1 MAAKTEETE
10 LPTTTV
16 RHAVLEVLRATGMT
30 TIFGNPGST
39 ELPFLGDWPN
49 DLRYVLGLQEASV
62 VGMADGYAR
71 ASGHAAFCNLHSAA
85 GVGHALG
92 NIFTAARNNAPL
104 VITAGQQARS
114 LLANQ
119 PFLGASEAA
128 NFPKPYVKYSV
139 EPARPEDVAP
149 AVAQAFRVAMQRPR
163 GPTFVSIPVDDWG
176 MAAVAPAARTPLG
189 DMAPDPLLLMQ
200 LAAALAASA
209 RPVIVAGPEIDEEG
223 AEILA
228 LAERLRAPV
237 FTSPFASRL
246 CFPESHP
253 LFAGHLAAAPEAVSA
268 ALAGFDLVLV
278 LGAPVFTFHIVGEC
292 ALFSGGVALWHLT
305 TDGEAAA
312 RAPVGMGVP
321 GSLRLGLPALTALLP
336 EASRAAPPPR
346 IRPPAPPPAFPLP
359 PGHVL
364 ARLHA
369 LLPPGTVVMEEA
381 PSHRPAMHAH
391 LPFEAWGSF
400 FTMASGGLGYGL
412 PGAVGVAL
420 AKPGTRVVCLIGDGS
435 LMYSVQALWTAAQHR
450 LPLSVIVLN
459 NAGYGAMRAF
469 SRVMGTRGAP
479 GIELPGLDFSEIAR
493 GHGVP
498 AARAERPEGLDE
510 ALRWVLTSDGPA
522 LLDVALD
529 QGVAKLYREKDEA

>member
-1 MAAKTEETE
+1 MGATTEGTG
-10 LPTTTV
+10 LPTKTV
-16 RHAVLEVLRATGMT
+16 RHAVREVLRATGMT

-39 ELPFLGDWPN
+39 ELPFLSEWPN

-71 ASGHAAFCNLHSAA
+71 ASGQAAFCNLHSAA

-119 PFLGASEAA
+119 PFLGATEAA
-128 NFPKPYVKYSV
+128 NFPKPYVKWSV
-139 EPARPEDVAP
+139 EPGRPQDVAP
-149 AVAQAFRVAMQRPR
+149 AIAQAYRVAMQRPR

-176 MAAVAPAARTPLG
+176 VEAAAPAARPPLG
-189 DMAPDPLLLMQ
+189 DVAPDPALLAE
-200 LAAALAASA
+200 LATALAASH
-209 RPVIVAGPEIDEEG
+209 RPAIVAGPEIDEEG
-223 AEILA
+223 CDVVA

-237 FTSPFASRL
+237 FCSPFASRL

-253 LFAGHLAAAPEAVSA
+253 LFAGHLAAAPDAVGV

-278 LGAPVFTFHIVGEC
+278 LGAPVFTFHVVGEC
-292 ALFSGGVALWHLT
+292 ALFADGTALWHLT

-312 RAPVGMGVP
+312 RAPVGVGVP

-336 EASRAAPPPR
+336 EATRAAPLPRTRAAPPP
-346 IRPPAPPPAFPLP
+346 AGFPLP

-364 ARLHA
+364 SRLHA
-369 LLPPGTVVMEEA
+369 LLPPGAVVMEEA
-381 PSHRPAMHAH
+381 PSHRPAMHANM
-391 LPFEAWGSF
+391 PFEAWGSF

-420 AKPGTRVVCLIGDGS
+420 ARPGTRVVCLIGDGS
-435 LMYSVQALWTAAQHR
+435 LMYSIQALWTAAQFR

-469 SRVMGTRGAP
+469 SRVMGARGAP
-479 GIELPGLDFSEIAR
+479 GIDLPGLDFCEIAR
-493 GHGVP
+493 GHGCA
-498 AARAERPEGLDE
+498 AARAERPEALDE
-510 ALRWVLTSDGPA
+510 ALRWVLASEGPA
-522 LLDVALD
+522 LLDVVVD
-529 QGVAKLYREKDEA
+529 QGVVKLYREKDE

>member
-1 MAAKTEETE
+1 MGATTEGTG
-10 LPTTTV
+10 LPTKTV
-16 RHAVLEVLRATGMT
+16 RHAVREVLRATGMT

-39 ELPFLGDWPN
+39 ELPFLSEWPN

-71 ASGHAAFCNLHSAA
+71 ASGQAAFCNLHSAA

-119 PFLGASEAA
+119 PFLGATEAA
-128 NFPKPYVKYSV
+128 NFPKPYVKWSV
-139 EPARPEDVAP
+139 EPGRPQDVAP
-149 AVAQAFRVAMQRPR
+149 AIAQAYRVAMQRPR

-176 MAAVAPAARTPLG
+176 VEAAAPAARPPLG
-189 DMAPDPLLLMQ
+189 DVAPDPALLAE
-200 LAAALAASA
+200 LATALAASH
-209 RPVIVAGPEIDEEG
+209 RPAIVAGPEIDEEG
-223 AEILA
+223 CDVVA

-237 FTSPFASRL
+237 FCSPFASRL

-253 LFAGHLAAAPEAVSA
+253 LFAGHLAAAPDAVGA

-278 LGAPVFTFHIVGEC
+278 LGAPVFTFHVVGEC
-292 ALFSGGVALWHLT
+292 ALFADGTALWHLT

-312 RAPVGMGVP
+312 RAPVGVGVP

-336 EASRAAPPPR
+336 EATRAAPLPRTRAAPPP
-346 IRPPAPPPAFPLP
+346 AGFPLP

-364 ARLHA
+364 SRLHA
-369 LLPPGTVVMEEA
+369 LLPPGAVVMEEA
-381 PSHRPAMHAH
+381 PSHRPAMHANM
-391 LPFEAWGSF
+391 PFEAWGSF

-420 AKPGTRVVCLIGDGS
+420 ARPGTRVVCLIGDGS
-435 LMYSVQALWTAAQHR
+435 LMYSIQALWTAAQFR

-469 SRVMGTRGAP
+469 SRVMGARGAP
-479 GIELPGLDFSEIAR
+479 GIDLPGLDFCEIAR
-493 GHGVP
+493 GHGCA
-498 AARAERPEGLDE
+498 AARAEKPEALDE
-510 ALRWVLTSDGPA
+510 ALRWVLASEGPA
-522 LLDVALD
+522 LLDVVVD
-529 QGVAKLYREKDEA
+529 QGVVKLYREKDE

>member
-1 MAAKTEETE
+1 MPE
-10 LPTTTV
+10 TTV
-16 RHAVLEVLRATGMT
+16 RHAVQEVLRQTGMT
-30 TIFGNPGST
+30 TVFGNPGST

-71 ASGHAAFCNLHSAA
+71 ASGQAAFCNLHSAA

-92 NIFTAARNNAPL
+92 NVFTAARNNAPL

-114 LLANQ
+114 LLANE
-119 PFLGASEAA
+119 PFLGATEAA
-128 NFPKPYVKYSV
+128 NFPKPYVKWSV
-139 EPARPEDVAP
+139 EPARAQDVAP
-149 AVAQAFRVAMQRPR
+149 AVAQAWRVAMTRPR
-163 GPTFVSIPVDDWG
+163 GPVFVSIPVDDWAVP
-176 MAAVAPAARTPLG
+176 AAVPAARPALG
-189 DMAPDPLLLMQ
+189 DVSPDPALLAE
-200 LAAALAASA
+200 LAAALAAAA
-209 RPVIVAGPEIDEEG
+209 RPVIVAGAEIDEEC
-223 AEILA
+223 ADIVA

-253 LFAGHLAAAPEAVSA
+253 LFAGHLAASPEAVGA
-268 ALAGFDLVLV
+268 ALAGADLVLV
-278 LGAPVFTFHIVGEC
+278 LGAPVFTFHVVGEC
-292 ALFSGGVALWHLT
+292 AAFGAAPIWHLT
-305 TDGEAAA
+305 TDAGAAA
-312 RAPVGMGVP
+312 RAPVGQGVP

-336 EASRAAPPPR
+336 RSTGAL
-346 IRPPAPPPAFPLP
+346 PPARPRAPAPAGFPLP
-359 PGHVL
+359 PPYVL
-364 ARLHA
+364 SRLRA
-369 LLPPGTVVMEEA
+369 LLPPGAVVVEEA
-381 PSHRPAMHAH
+381 PSHRPAMHQQ
-391 LPFEAWGSF
+391 LPFDSWGSF

-420 AKPGTRVVCLIGDGS
+420 ARPGARTVCLIGDGS

-479 GIELPGLDFSEIAR
+479 GIDLPGLDFCEIAR
-493 GHGVP
+493 GHGCA
-498 AARAERPEGLDE
+498 AARAERPEALDE
-510 ALRWVLTSDGPA
+510 ALRWVLTQDGPA

-529 QGVAKLYREKDEA
+529 QGVATLYREKEA

>member
-1 MAAKTEETE
+1 MGATTEGTG
-10 LPTTTV
+10 LPTKTV
-16 RHAVLEVLRATGMT
+16 RHAVREVLRATGMT

-39 ELPFLGDWPN
+39 ELPFLSEWPN

-71 ASGHAAFCNLHSAA
+71 ASGQAAFCNLHSAA

-119 PFLGASEAA
+119 PFLGATEAA
-128 NFPKPYVKYSV
+128 NFPKPYVKWSV
-139 EPARPEDVAP
+139 EPGRPQDVAP
-149 AVAQAFRVAMQRPR
+149 AIAQAYRVAMQRPR

-176 MAAVAPAARTPLG
+176 VEAAAPAARPPLG
-189 DMAPDPLLLMQ
+189 DVAPDPALLAE
-200 LAAALAASA
+200 LATALAASH
-209 RPVIVAGPEIDEEG
+209 RPAIVAGPEIDEEG
-223 AEILA
+223 CDVVA

-237 FTSPFASRL
+237 FCSPFASRI

-253 LFAGHLAAAPEAVSA
+253 LFAGHLAAAPDAVGA

-278 LGAPVFTFHIVGEC
+278 LGAPVFTFHVVGEC
-292 ALFSGGVALWHLT
+292 ALFADGTALWHLT

-312 RAPVGMGVP
+312 RAPVGVGVP

-336 EASRAAPPPR
+336 EATRAAPLPRTRAAPPP
-346 IRPPAPPPAFPLP
+346 AGFPLP

-364 ARLHA
+364 SRLHA
-369 LLPPGTVVMEEA
+369 LLPPGAVVMEEA
-381 PSHRPAMHAH
+381 PSHRPAMHANM
-391 LPFEAWGSF
+391 PFEAWGSF

-420 AKPGTRVVCLIGDGS
+420 ARPGTRVVCLIGDGS
-435 LMYSVQALWTAAQHR
+435 LMYSIQALWTAAQFR

-469 SRVMGTRGAP
+469 SRVMGARGAP
-479 GIELPGLDFSEIAR
+479 GIDLPGLDFCEIAR
-493 GHGVP
+493 GHGCA
-498 AARAERPEGLDE
+498 AARAERPEALDE
-510 ALRWVLTSDGPA
+510 ALRWVLASEGPA
-522 LLDVALD
+522 LLDVVVD
-529 QGVAKLYREKDEA
+529 QGVVKLYREKDE

>member
-1 MAAKTEETE
+1 MGATTEGTG
-10 LPTTTV
+10 LPTKTV
-16 RHAVLEVLRATGMT
+16 RHAVREVLRATGMT

-39 ELPFLGDWPN
+39 ELPFLSEWPN

-71 ASGHAAFCNLHSAA
+71 ASGQAAFCNLHSAA

-119 PFLGASEAA
+119 PFLGATEAA
-128 NFPKPYVKYSV
+128 NFPKPYVKWSV
-139 EPARPEDVAP
+139 EPGRPQDVAP
-149 AVAQAFRVAMQRPR
+149 AIAQAYRVAMQRPR

-176 MAAVAPAARTPLG
+176 VEAAAPAARPPLG
-189 DMAPDPLLLMQ
+189 DVAPDPALLAE
-200 LAAALAASA
+200 LATALAASH
-209 RPVIVAGPEIDEEG
+209 RPAIVAGPEIDEEG
-223 AEILA
+223 CDVVA

-237 FTSPFASRL
+237 FCSPFASRL

-253 LFAGHLAAAPEAVSA
+253 LFAGHLAAAPDAVGA

-278 LGAPVFTFHIVGEC
+278 LGAPVFTFHVVGEC
-292 ALFSGGVALWHLT
+292 ALFADGMALWHLT

-312 RAPVGMGVP
+312 RAPVGVGVP

-336 EASRAAPPPR
+336 EATRAAPLPRTRAAPPP
-346 IRPPAPPPAFPLP
+346 AGFPLP

-364 ARLHA
+364 SRLHA
-369 LLPPGTVVMEEA
+369 LLPPGAVVMEEA
-381 PSHRPAMHAH
+381 PSHRPAMHANM
-391 LPFEAWGSF
+391 PFEAWGSF

-420 AKPGTRVVCLIGDGS
+420 ARPGTRVVCLIGDGS
-435 LMYSVQALWTAAQHR
+435 LMYSIQALWTAAQFR

-469 SRVMGTRGAP
+469 SRVMGARGAP
-479 GIELPGLDFSEIAR
+479 GIDLPGLDFCEIAR
-493 GHGVP
+493 GHGCA
-498 AARAERPEGLDE
+498 AARAERPEALDE
-510 ALRWVLTSDGPA
+510 ALRWVLASEGPA
-522 LLDVALD
+522 LLDVVVD
-529 QGVAKLYREKDEA
+529 QGVVKLYREKDE

>member
-1 MAAKTEETE
+1 M
-10 LPTTTV
+10 PTTTV
-16 RHAVLEVLRATGMT
+16 RHAVQEVLRQTGMT
-30 TIFGNPGST
+30 TVFGNPGST

-71 ASGHAAFCNLHSAA
+71 TTGTAAFCNLHSAA

-114 LLANQ
+114 LLANE
-119 PFLGASEAA
+119 PFLGATEAA
-128 NFPKPYVKYSV
+128 NFPKPYVKWSV
-139 EPARPEDVAP
+139 EPARAEDVAP
-149 AVAQAFRVAMQRPR
+149 AVAQAWRVAMTRPR
-163 GPTFVSIPVDDWG
+163 GPVFVSIPVDDWG
-176 MAAVAPAARTPLG
+176 VPAAIPAARPALG
-189 DMAPDPLLLMQ
+189 DVAPDPALLGE
-200 LAAALAASA
+200 LAVALAGAA

-223 AEILA
+223 ADIVA

-253 LFAGHLAAAPEAVSA
+253 LFAGHLAAAPDAVSA
-268 ALAGFDLVLV
+268 ALAPYDLVLV
-278 LGAPVFTFHIVGEC
+278 LGAPVFTFHVVGEW
-292 ALFSGGVALWHLT
+292 AASAPLWHLS
-305 TDGEAAA
+305 TDAEAVA
-312 RAPVGMGVP
+312 RAPVGRGVP
-321 GSLRLGLPALTALLP
+321 GSLRLGLSALTALLP
-336 EASRAAPPPR
+336 QATRTAPTPRRRAGAPPG
-346 IRPPAPPPAFPLP
+346 FPLP
-359 PGHVL
+359 PPHVL

-369 LLPPGTVVMEEA
+369 LLPPGAVVVEEA
-381 PSHRPAMHAH
+381 PSHRPAMHAQM
-391 LPFEAWGSF
+391 PFDAWGSF

-420 AKPGTRVVCLIGDGS
+420 ARPGTRTVCLIGDGS
-435 LMYSVQALWTAAQHR
+435 LMYSVQALWTAARYR

-469 SRVMGTRGAP
+469 SRVMGTSGAP
-479 GIELPGLDFSEIAR
+479 GIDLPGLDFSQIAR
-493 GHGVP
+493 GHGCE
-498 AARAERPEGLDE
+498 AAAVDRPEELDD
-510 ALRWVLTSDGPA
+510 ALRWVLASEGPG

-529 QGVAKLYREKDEA
+529 QGVAQLYRERDAR